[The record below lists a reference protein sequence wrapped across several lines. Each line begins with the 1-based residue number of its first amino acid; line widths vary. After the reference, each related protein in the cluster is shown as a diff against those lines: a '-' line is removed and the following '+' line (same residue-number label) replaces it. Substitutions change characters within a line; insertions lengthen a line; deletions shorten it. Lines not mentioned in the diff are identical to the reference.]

1 MAYEVVMPQMGADM
15 KEGRLVR
22 WLKAQGDPVSRGE
35 PIAEIETDKAIVAME
50 AFEGGIL
57 GRIIAQEGDIVPVGR
72 VVALIVAPG
81 EAVPE
86 VKAPVSAA
94 APVAPAPSPA
104 AAEEAGRLLA
114 SPAARRLAQE
124 RGVALGQVRG
134 TGPQGRITSEDV
146 EAYLKPASTTPSAP
160 DAPSSMRAAIARR
173 MAQSKR
179 EAPHFYLTVEVDMGA
194 ALAQRESLNRGLS
207 AQEHITV
214 TDLLVKAAALALGK
228 FPQFNASYLE
238 GKRVDHPATNIGI
251 AIALPEGLI
260 APAVLDCAHK
270 SLAAIAA
277 ASKDLA
283 ERSRGGVLKP
293 EEYTGATFTVSNLG
307 MFGVESFV
315 AIIPPPQAAILA
327 VGAVRPTPVVRGAQ
341 IVVAQTMKATLSAD
355 HRLVDGAEA
364 ARFLGEIKAIL
375 EEPVRLLG

>member
-1 MAYEVVMPQMGADM
+1 MVEMAYEVVMPQMGADM

-22 WLKAQGDPVSRGE
+22 WLKAEGDPVSRGE
-35 PIAEIETDKAIVAME
+35 PIAEIETDKAIIAME
-50 AFEGGIL
+50 SFESGIL
-57 GRIIAQEGDIVPVGR
+57 GRIIAPEGETVPVGG
-72 VVALIVAPG
+72 VIALIVAPG
-81 EAVPE
+81 EPVPQAL
-86 VKAPVSAA
+86 APTPRPAA
-94 APVAPAPSPA
+94 ASPA
-104 AAEEAGRLLA
+104 APPPAVA

-124 RGVALGQVRG
+124 RGVELARVRG

-146 EAYLKPASTTPSAP
+146 EAHLKAAPAPAAPSAP
-160 DAPSSMRAAIARR
+160 STMRAAIARR

-179 EAPHFYLTVEVDMGA
+179 ETPHFYLTVEVDLGA
-194 ALAQRESLNRGLS
+194 ALAQRESLNQGLS

-214 TDLLVKAAALALGK
+214 TDLLVKAAALALAQY
-228 FPQFNASYLE
+228 PQFNASYQE
-238 GKRVDHPATNIGI
+238 GKRVDNASINIGI

-260 APAVLDCAHK
+260 APAVLDCGHK

-283 ERSRGGVLKP
+283 ERARGGVLKP
-293 EEYTGATFTVSNLG
+293 EEYAGATFTVSNLG
-307 MFGVESFV
+307 MLGVESFE

-327 VGAVRPTPVVRGAQ
+327 AGAVRPTPVVRGAQ

-375 EEPVRLLG
+375 EEPSRLLG